1 MKIDPREIARIV
13 EGFPGKLD
21 PSEKARLEKG
31 IQQVAGAWT
40 AEDGSP
46 EELTRFCQNQFLQGE
61 ARDRLLLRFEEK
73 LELIRGHFSELSLG
87 LRREMDEDTGE
98 LMQVDRLFAEYSPDA
113 HVKEDLFKN
122 KLAFSVLLNFP
133 LKTFEQTLAEGSGWS
148 RLDWA
153 QTRLGQGFAQ
163 RVPAEVNQKIARA
176 YAMADD
182 YISSYNI
189 LMDHVVGADGK
200 PVFRDGLKLIS
211 HWGLR
216 DELKGLYVNPA
227 RNLSQQEL
235 IYTIMERII
244 SQQIPQS
251 VIGNPRVKWDP
262 QTNLVDGQSAE
273 REPDTRFQKLLQ
285 VFQAHRLEDPYYP
298 ATPTHID
305 RRFKLNREI
314 ALEDFVALLESVL
327 KAPVSRDMAATIQQ
341 RLGRPLRPFDIWYNG
356 FKPRGRLDETELD
369 RIVQEKY
376 PNLEAFQKDLP
387 NVLKKLG
394 FDRQTAR
401 FLAEHIEVDP
411 ARGAGH
417 AWGPA
422 MRSAKARL
430 RTRVPQGGMNY
441 QGFNVAMHEL
451 GHNVEQVFSLYKVDH
466 TLLSGVPNTAFT
478 EGFAFVFQAR
488 DLDILGLAKPDRMRE
503 TLGDL
508 DQFWATREIAGVG
521 LVDIQVWRWLYDHP
535 AASPAEL
542 GDAVTRIAKD
552 VWNAHYASI
561 FGVPDSP
568 ILAIYSHMI
577 NSGLYLP
584 DYPLGHII
592 AFQVEDYF
600 KTHKLAKEMERM
612 CAIGSVSPGIWMLQA
627 IGGPI
632 SAQPLI
638 QSAEKS
644 LKLLK
649 KSTAG
654 VPQT

>member
-1 MKIDPREIARIV
+1 
-13 EGFPGKLD
+13 
-21 PSEKARLEKG
+21 
-31 IQQVAGAWT
+31 
-40 AEDGSP
+40 
-46 EELTRFCQNQFLQGE
+46 
-61 ARDRLLLRFEEK
+61 
-73 LELIRGHFSELSLG
+73 
-87 LRREMDEDTGE
+87 
-98 LMQVDRLFAEYSPDA
+98 
-113 HVKEDLFKN
+113 
-122 KLAFSVLLNFP
+122 
-133 LKTFEQTLAEGSGWS
+133 
-148 RLDWA
+148 
-153 QTRLGQGFAQ
+153 
-163 RVPAEVNQKIARA
+163 
-176 YAMADD
+176 
-182 YISSYNI
+182 
-189 LMDHVVGADGK
+189 
-200 PVFRDGLKLIS
+200 
-211 HWGLR
+211 
-216 DELKGLYVNPA
+216 
-227 RNLSQQEL
+227 
-235 IYTIMERII
+235 
-244 SQQIPQS
+244 
-251 VIGNPRVKWDP
+251 
-262 QTNLVDGQSAE
+262 
-273 REPDTRFQKLLQ
+273 
-285 VFQAHRLEDPYYP
+285 
-298 ATPTHID
+298 
-305 RRFKLNREI
+305 
-314 ALEDFVALLESVL
+314 
-327 KAPVSRDMAATIQQ
+327 MAATIQQ

-387 NVLKKLG
+387 NILKKLG

-422 MRSAKARL
+422 MRSAKAHL
-430 RTRVPQGGMNY
+430 RTRVPKGGMNY

-632 SAQPLI
+632 SALPLI

-644 LKLLK
+644 LKSLK
-649 KSTAG
+649 KSATG
-654 VPQT
+654 VPRT